1 MKSLLISLMAFLCVL
16 GINATPTGSGTQEDP
31 YVIADGDVY
40 MVDDPVYASFTA
52 PGDGTLTLSYILM
65 KDPAFT
71 VVGGDVMPFT
81 WGMGAPSTSVLEV
94 KAGETYVIYNAN
106 KVGWSAEVTVSFT
119 AASGDALKILSSEPE
134 QGSKVDKISWDNQV
148 KVTLNKKVKYVHCE
162 FHGDEGIMHQY
173 YTSEAEEGEDV
184 IMVGPEKIEKDG
196 RVLDN
201 AWYMYE
207 GSTYEIIIESYQT
220 KEGME
225 QGTETPEKTTLT
237 FEGGTA
243 KVEKTVVN
251 LVKVEPEPNV
261 VYPTEDQM
269 LSFKDDRKVVTVEVD
284 KKVKVK
290 NCVYPMGMYGT
301 LDWEWEV
308 SYTEEGHSIIKCTMS
323 EDFYNF
329 MGTIVTDVILQLDLT
344 DEEGNEIEPKAEG
357 FPESVV
363 FGSGYN
369 FTFDVNDGRFADA
382 SLNFKSVTP
391 AENSYCTS
399 LGKIEFTY
407 GEKVYT
413 TSTATAAVYKG
424 EEKVADAILTTN
436 EDETGLGLVV
446 TAQFVEIG
454 TQTPKEINEFGA
466 YVLKVDSQSIANEYF
481 NEETPWTDGL
491 QGHGTCNPDFTVA
504 FNIDPAILAVES
516 VDPAP
521 YVEGGEYSKEIP
533 AEINITLSGEGAKV
547 NSALVT
553 YGMNTR
559 VPAEAKVE
567 GKVITVTVPEAALA
581 ENNIG
586 VSVAAVNENG
596 TPISY
601 GTDGVILLAYQ
612 MPKNILVPTEV
623 TPADGSTV
631 KSIATVELTV
641 DSKYGVGELNT
652 NNVITVKKD
661 GVEASNISAAID
673 YATGDDMNKMMITF
687 TPEITEDGTYTV
699 VIPEETFYDLDGNL
713 FNPELTYTFIVD
725 NSTNIGGVEVED
737 ANAVVEVYSV
747 DGCLVSK
754 GKKADVMKKL
764 VKGIYIINGQK
775 VVIR

>member
-1 MKSLLISLMAFLCVL
+1 MAFLCVL
-16 GINATPTGSGTQEDP
+16 GVNATPSGSGTKEDP
-31 YVIADGDVY
+31 YVIADGDTYV
-40 MVDDPVYASFTA
+40 VNDIVYASFTA
-52 PGDGTLTLSYILM
+52 PADGTLSLKHGWSYPTFMLE
-65 KDPAFT
+65 DGTPLN
-71 VVGGDVMPFT
+71 VS
-81 WGMGAPSTSVLEV
+81 MGVDANFSSLEV
-94 KAGETYVIYNAN
+94 EAGKTYVIYNNRQLFFDLEIA
-106 KVGWSAEVTVSFT
+106 VSFEEKG
-119 AASGDALKILSSEPE
+119 ASSLQVVSSEPE
-134 QGSKVDKISWDNQV
+134 QGSKVEKISWDNQV

-184 IMVGPEKIEKDG
+184 IMVGPEKIVKDD

-207 GSTYEIIIESYQT
+207 GNTYEIIIESYQT

-225 QGTETPEKTTLT
+225 QGTETPETTTLT
-237 FEGGTA
+237 FEDGTA

-261 VYPTEDQM
+261 VYPTEDQL

-290 NCVYPMGMYGT
+290 NCVYPMDMYGT
-301 LDWEWEV
+301 LDWEKAEV

-369 FTFDVNDGRFADA
+369 FTFGVNDGRFADA

-481 NEETPWTDGL
+481 NEETPWTDGW

>member
-1 MKSLLISLMAFLCVL
+1 MAFLCVL
-16 GINATPTGSGTQEDP
+16 GVNAAPSGSGTQEDP
-31 YVIADGDVY
+31 YVIADGDNYV
-40 MVDDPVYASFTA
+40 VNAPVYASFTA
-52 PGDGTLTLSYILM
+52 PGDGTLTLSYNLM

-81 WGMGAPSTSVLEV
+81 WGMGAPSTSTLEV
-94 KAGETYVIYNAN
+94 KSGETYVIYNAN
-106 KVGWSAEVTVSFT
+106 TIDWETTITVSFT

-134 QGSKVDKISWDNQV
+134 QGSKLEKISWDNQV

-162 FHGDEGIMHQY
+162 FHGDEGLMHQY
-173 YTSEAEEGEDV
+173 YTSESEEGEDV
-184 IMVGPEKIEKDG
+184 IMVGPEKIVKDD

-207 GSTYEIIIESYQT
+207 GNTYEIIIESYQT

-225 QGTETPEKTTLT
+225 QGTETPETTTLT

-261 VYPTEDQM
+261 VYPTEDQL

-284 KKVKVK
+284 KKVNVK
-290 NCVYPMGMYGT
+290 KCVYPMGMYGT
-301 LDWEWEV
+301 LDWEKPDV
-308 SYTEEGHSIIKCTMS
+308 KYDEGNGHTIIKCTMS
-323 EDFYNF
+323 EAFYNF

-369 FTFDVNDGRFADA
+369 FTFGVNDGRFADA
-382 SLNFKSVTP
+382 SLKYKSVTP
-391 AENSYCTS
+391 AENSYSTS
-399 LGKIEFTY
+399 LGKMEFAY
-407 GEKVYT
+407 DERVYI
-413 TSTATAAVYKG
+413 TSTANAAVYKG
-424 EEKVADAILTTN
+424 EEKVADAILTSN
-436 EDETGLGLVV
+436 EDETGLIV

-466 YVLKVDSQSIANEYF
+466 YVLKVDSQSIANELF

-491 QGHGTCNPDFTVA
+491 QGHGICNPDFTVA
-504 FNIDPAILAVES
+504 FNIDPVIITVES

-533 AEINITLSGEGAKV
+533 AEIKITLSGENAKV

-661 GVEASNISAAID
+661 GAEASNISAAID

>member
-1 MKSLLISLMAFLCVL
+1 MAFLCVL
-16 GINATPTGSGTQEDP
+16 GVNATPSGSGTKEDP
-31 YVIADGDVY
+31 YVIADGDTYV
-40 MVDDPVYASFTA
+40 VNDIVYASFTA
-52 PGDGTLTLSYILM
+52 PADGTLSLKHGWSYPTFMLE
-65 KDPAFT
+65 DGTPLN
-71 VVGGDVMPFT
+71 VS
-81 WGMGAPSTSVLEV
+81 MGVDANFSSLEV
-94 KAGETYVIYNAN
+94 EAGKTYVIYNNRQLFFDLEIA
-106 KVGWSAEVTVSFT
+106 VSFEEKG
-119 AASGDALKILSSEPE
+119 ASSLQVVSSEPE
-134 QGSKVDKISWDNQV
+134 QGSKVEKISWDNQV

-184 IMVGPEKIEKDG
+184 IMVGPEKIVKDD

-207 GSTYEIIIESYQT
+207 GNTYEIIIESYQT

-225 QGTETPEKTTLT
+225 QGTETPETTTLT

-261 VYPTEDQM
+261 VYPTEDQL

-290 NCVYPMGMYGT
+290 NCVYPMDMYGT
-301 LDWEWEV
+301 LDWEKAEV

-323 EDFYNF
+323 EAFYNF

-369 FTFDVNDGRFADA
+369 FTFGVNDGRFADA

-399 LGKIEFTY
+399 LGKMEFTY

>member
-1 MKSLLISLMAFLCVL
+1 M
-16 GINATPTGSGTQEDP
+16 
-31 YVIADGDVY
+31 IADGDTYV
-40 MVDDPVYASFTA
+40 VNDIVYASFTA
-52 PGDGTLTLSYILM
+52 PADGTLSLKHGWSYPTFMLE
-65 KDPAFT
+65 DGTPLN
-71 VVGGDVMPFT
+71 VS
-81 WGMGAPSTSVLEV
+81 MGVDANFSSLEV
-94 KAGETYVIYNAN
+94 EAGKTYVIYNNRQLFFDLEIA
-106 KVGWSAEVTVSFT
+106 VSFEEKG
-119 AASGDALKILSSEPE
+119 ASSLQVVSSEPE
-134 QGSKVDKISWDNQV
+134 QGSKVEKISWDNQV

-184 IMVGPEKIEKDG
+184 IMVGPGKIVKDD

-225 QGTETPEKTTLT
+225 QGTETPETTTLT

-261 VYPTEDQM
+261 VYPTEDQL

-290 NCVYPMGMYGT
+290 NCVYPMDMYGT
-301 LDWEWEV
+301 LDWEKPDV
-308 SYTEEGHSIIKCTMS
+308 KYDEGNGHTIIKCTMS
-323 EDFYNF
+323 EAFYNF

-369 FTFDVNDGRFADA
+369 FTFGVNDGRFADA

-391 AENSYCTS
+391 AENSYSTS
-399 LGKIEFTY
+399 LDKIEFTY

-481 NEETPWTDGL
+481 NEETPWTDGM

-521 YVEGGEYSKEIP
+521 Y
-533 AEINITLSGEGAKV
+533 
-547 NSALVT
+547 
-553 YGMNTR
+553 
-559 VPAEAKVE
+559 
-567 GKVITVTVPEAALA
+567 
-581 ENNIG
+581 
-586 VSVAAVNENG
+586 
-596 TPISY
+596 
-601 GTDGVILLAYQ
+601 
-612 MPKNILVPTEV
+612 
-623 TPADGSTV
+623 
-631 KSIATVELTV
+631 
-641 DSKYGVGELNT
+641 
-652 NNVITVKKD
+652 
-661 GVEASNISAAID
+661 
-673 YATGDDMNKMMITF
+673 
-687 TPEITEDGTYTV
+687 
-699 VIPEETFYDLDGNL
+699 
-713 FNPELTYTFIVD
+713 
-725 NSTNIGGVEVED
+725 
-737 ANAVVEVYSV
+737 
-747 DGCLVSK
+747 
-754 GKKADVMKKL
+754 
-764 VKGIYIINGQK
+764 
-775 VVIR
+775 

>member
-1 MKSLLISLMAFLCVL
+1 MAFLCVL
-16 GINATPTGSGTQEDP
+16 GVNATPSGSGTKEDP
-31 YVIADGDVY
+31 YVIADGDTYV
-40 MVDDPVYASFTA
+40 VNDIVYASFTA
-52 PGDGTLTLSYILM
+52 PADGTLSLKHGWSYPTFMLE
-65 KDPAFT
+65 DGTPLN
-71 VVGGDVMPFT
+71 VS
-81 WGMGAPSTSVLEV
+81 MGVDANFSSLEV
-94 KAGETYVIYNAN
+94 EAGKTYVIYNNRQLFFDLEIA
-106 KVGWSAEVTVSFT
+106 VSFEEKG
-119 AASGDALKILSSEPE
+119 ASSLQVVSSEPE
-134 QGSKVDKISWDNQV
+134 QGSKVEKISWDNQV

-184 IMVGPEKIEKDG
+184 IMVGPAKIEKDG

-237 FEGGTA
+237 FEGGTP

-284 KKVKVK
+284 KKVEVK
-290 NCVYPMGMYGT
+290 KCVYPMDMYGT
-301 LDWEWEV
+301 LDWEKPDV

-323 EDFYNF
+323 EAFYNF

-369 FTFDVNDGRFADA
+369 FAFGVNDGRFADA

-559 VPAEAKVE
+559 VPAETKVE
-567 GKVITVTVPEAALA
+567 GKVITVTVPEVALA
-581 ENNIG
+581 ENSIG

-661 GVEASNISAAID
+661 GAEASNISASID

-725 NSTNIGGVEVED
+725 KSTNIGGVEVED

>member
-1 MKSLLISLMAFLCVL
+1 MQQSGWSFFGFMAGDKSF
-16 GINATPTGSGTQEDP
+16 QEQ
-31 YVIADGDVY
+31 YGETAK
-40 MVDDPVYASFTA
+40 YAE
-52 PGDGTLTLSYILM
+52 LN
-65 KDPAFT
+65 
-71 VVGGDVMPFT
+71 V
-81 WGMGAPSTSVLEV
+81 EE
-94 KAGETYVIYNAN
+94 GETYLIHNNGKGYGEETITVIF
-106 KVGWSAEVTVSFT
+106 E
-119 AASGDALKILSSEPE
+119 AASASALQIVSSEPE
-134 QGSKVDKISWDNQV
+134 QGSKVDKISWDKQV

-184 IMVGPEKIEKDG
+184 IMVGPAKIEKDD

-207 GSTYEIIIESYQT
+207 GNTYEIIIESYQT

-225 QGTETPEKTTLT
+225 QGSETPETAILT

-251 LVKVEPEPNV
+251 LVKVEPEANV
-261 VYPTEDQM
+261 INPTDEQL
-269 LSFKDDRKVVTVEVD
+269 LSFKDGRKTVTVEVD
-284 KKVKVK
+284 KEVKVK
-290 NCVYPMGMYGT
+290 KCVYPMGMYGT
-301 LDWEWEV
+301 FDWEEPV
-308 SYTEEGHSIIKCTMS
+308 VEYNQDNGHTIIKCTMPES
-323 EDFYNF
+323 FYNF
-329 MGTIVTDVILQLDLT
+329 MGTVITDVILQLDLT
-344 DEEGNEIEPKAEG
+344 DKEGKEIEPKAEG
-357 FPESVV
+357 YPENVI

-369 FTFDVNDGRFADA
+369 FTFGVNDGRYADA
-382 SLNFKSVTP
+382 SLQFKSVTP
-391 AENSYCTS
+391 AENSYSTS

-407 GEKVYT
+407 GEYVSV
-413 TSTATAAVYKG
+413 TSTANAAVYKG
-424 EEKVADAILTTN
+424 EEKVADAILTSNAENDVYTI
-436 EDETGLGLVV
+436 

-466 YVLKVDSQSIANEYF
+466 YVLKVDSQSIRNEF
-481 NEETPWTDGL
+481 FDENAPWSDGL

-504 FNIDPAILAVES
+504 FNIDPVILSVES

-533 AEINITLSGEGAKV
+533 SEIKITLSGEGAKV

-586 VSVAAVNENG
+586 VSVAAVNESG

-601 GTDGVILLAYQ
+601 GTDGVILLTYQ

-661 GVEASNISAAID
+661 GAEASNISAAID

-725 NSTNIGGVEVED
+725 KSTNIGGVEVED

>member
-16 GINATPTGSGTQEDP
+16 GVNAAPSGSGTKEDP
-31 YVIADGDVY
+31 YVIADGDTYV
-40 MVDDPVYASFTA
+40 VNDIVYASFTA
-52 PGDGTLTLSYILM
+52 PADGTLSLKHGWSYPTFMLE
-65 KDPAFT
+65 DGTPLN
-71 VVGGDVMPFT
+71 VS
-81 WGMGAPSTSVLEV
+81 MGVDANFSSLEV
-94 KAGETYVIYNAN
+94 EAGKTYVIYNNRQLFFDLEIA
-106 KVGWSAEVTVSFT
+106 VSFEEKG
-119 AASGDALKILSSEPE
+119 ASSLQVVSSEPE
-134 QGSKVDKISWDNQV
+134 QGSKVEKISWDNQV

-184 IMVGPEKIEKDG
+184 IMVGPD
-196 RVLDN
+196 VLDN

-237 FEGGTA
+237 FEGGTP

-301 LDWEWEV
+301 LDWEKADV

-369 FTFDVNDGRFADA
+369 FTFGVNDGRFADA

-454 TQTPKEINEFGA
+454 TQNPKEINEFGA
-466 YVLKVDSQSIANEYF
+466 YVLKVDSQSIANEFF

-661 GVEASNISAAID
+661 GAEASNISAAID

>member
-16 GINATPTGSGTQEDP
+16 GVNATPSGSGTKEDP
-31 YVIADGDVY
+31 YVIADGDTYV
-40 MVDDPVYASFTA
+40 VNDIVYASFTA
-52 PGDGTLTLSYILM
+52 PADGTLSLKHGWSYPTFMLE
-65 KDPAFT
+65 DGTPLN
-71 VVGGDVMPFT
+71 VS
-81 WGMGAPSTSVLEV
+81 MGVDANFSSLEV
-94 KAGETYVIYNAN
+94 EAGKTYVIYNNRQLFFDLEIA
-106 KVGWSAEVTVSFT
+106 VSFEEKG
-119 AASGDALKILSSEPE
+119 ASSLQVVSSEPE
-134 QGSKVDKISWDNQV
+134 QGSKVEKISWDNQV

-184 IMVGPEKIEKDG
+184 IMVGPGKIVKND

-225 QGTETPEKTTLT
+225 QGTETPETTTLT

-261 VYPTEDQM
+261 VYPTEDQL

-301 LDWEWEV
+301 LDWEKAEV
-308 SYTEEGHSIIKCTMS
+308 SYTKEGHSIIKCTMS
-323 EDFYNF
+323 ESFYNF

-481 NEETPWTDGL
+481 NEETPWTDGM
-491 QGHGTCNPDFTVA
+491 QGHGICNPDFTVA

-725 NSTNIGGVEVED
+725 KSTNIGGVEVED

>member
-1 MKSLLISLMAFLCVL
+1 MAFLCVL
-16 GINATPTGSGTQEDP
+16 GVNATPSGTGTKEDP
-31 YVIADGDVY
+31 YVIADGDTYV
-40 MVDDPVYASFTA
+40 VGKNVTTYASFTA
-52 PGDGTLTLSYILM
+52 P
-65 KDPAFT
+65 
-71 VVGGDVMPFT
+71 
-81 WGMGAPSTSVLEV
+81 E
-94 KAGETYVIYNAN
+94 
-106 KVGWSAEVTVSFT
+106 
-119 AASGDALKILSSEPE
+119 
-134 QGSKVDKISWDNQV
+134 
-148 KVTLNKKVKYVHCE
+148 
-162 FHGDEGIMHQY
+162 
-173 YTSEAEEGEDV
+173 
-184 IMVGPEKIEKDG
+184 
-196 RVLDN
+196 
-201 AWYMYE
+201 
-207 GSTYEIIIESYQT
+207 
-220 KEGME
+220 EGME
-225 QGTETPEKTTLT
+225 QGTETPETTTLT
-237 FEGGTA
+237 FEGGTP

-290 NCVYPMGMYGT
+290 KCVYPMDMYGT
-301 LDWEWEV
+301 LDWEKAEV

-323 EDFYNF
+323 EAFYNF

-369 FTFDVNDGRFADA
+369 FAFGVNDGRFADA
-382 SLNFKSVTP
+382 SLSFKSVTP
-391 AENSYCTS
+391 AENSYSTS
-399 LGKIEFTY
+399 LDKIEFTY

-481 NEETPWTDGL
+481 NEETPWTDGW

-504 FNIDPAILAVES
+504 FNIDPVIITVES

-533 AEINITLSGEGAKV
+533 AEIKITLSNEGATV

-661 GVEASNISAAID
+661 GAEASNISAAID

-725 NSTNIGGVEVED
+725 KSTNIGGVEVED

>member
-1 MKSLLISLMAFLCVL
+1 MAFLCVL
-16 GINATPTGSGTQEDP
+16 GVNATPSGSGTKEDP
-31 YVIADGDVY
+31 YVIADGDTYV
-40 MVDDPVYASFTA
+40 VNDIVYASFTA
-52 PGDGTLTLSYILM
+52 PADGTLSLKHGWSYPTFMLE
-65 KDPAFT
+65 DGTPLN
-71 VVGGDVMPFT
+71 VS
-81 WGMGAPSTSVLEV
+81 MGVDANFSSLEV
-94 KAGETYVIYNAN
+94 EAGKTYVIYNNRQLFFDLEIA
-106 KVGWSAEVTVSFT
+106 VSFEEKG
-119 AASGDALKILSSEPE
+119 ASSLQVVSSEPE
-134 QGSKVDKISWDNQV
+134 QGPKVEKISWDNQV

-184 IMVGPEKIEKDG
+184 IMVGPGKIVKND

-225 QGTETPEKTTLT
+225 QGTETPETTTLT

-261 VYPTEDQM
+261 VYPTEDQL

-301 LDWEWEV
+301 LDWEKAEV
-308 SYTEEGHSIIKCTMS
+308 SYTKEGHSIIKCTMS
-323 EDFYNF
+323 ESFYNF

-481 NEETPWTDGL
+481 NEETPWTDGM
-491 QGHGTCNPDFTVA
+491 QGHGICNPDFTVA

-612 MPKNILVPTEV
+612 MPRNILVPTEV

-661 GVEASNISAAID
+661 GVEASNISAAIG

-699 VIPEETFYDLDGNL
+699 VIPEETFYNLDGNL

>member
-1 MKSLLISLMAFLCVL
+1 MAFLCVL
-16 GINATPTGSGTQEDP
+16 GVNATPTGTGTQEDP

-52 PGDGTLTLSYILM
+52 PGDGTLTLSYFLM

-290 NCVYPMGMYGT
+290 DCVYPMGMYGT
-301 LDWEWEV
+301 LDWEKAEV

-323 EDFYNF
+323 ESFYNF

-369 FTFDVNDGRFADA
+369 FTFGVNDGRFADA

-391 AENSYCTS
+391 AENSYSTS
-399 LGKIEFTY
+399 LDKIEFTY

>member
-1 MKSLLISLMAFLCVL
+1 MAFLCVL
-16 GINATPTGSGTQEDP
+16 GVNATPSGSGTKEDP
-31 YVIADGDVY
+31 YVIADGDTYV
-40 MVDDPVYASFTA
+40 VNDIVYASFTA
-52 PGDGTLTLSYILM
+52 PADGTLSLKHGWSYPTFMLE
-65 KDPAFT
+65 DGTPLN
-71 VVGGDVMPFT
+71 VS
-81 WGMGAPSTSVLEV
+81 MGVDANFFSLEV
-94 KAGETYVIYNAN
+94 EAGKTYVIYNNRQLFFDLEIA
-106 KVGWSAEVTVSFT
+106 VSFEEKG
-119 AASGDALKILSSEPE
+119 ASSLQVVSSEPE
-134 QGSKVDKISWDNQV
+134 QGSKVEKISWDNQV

-184 IMVGPEKIEKDG
+184 IMVGPEKIVKDD

-237 FEGGTA
+237 FEGGTP

-301 LDWEWEV
+301 LDWEKAEV

-323 EDFYNF
+323 EAFYNF

-369 FTFDVNDGRFADA
+369 FTFGVNDGRFADA

-466 YVLKVDSQSIANEYF
+466 YVLKVDSQSIANEFF

-504 FNIDPAILAVES
+504 FNIDPVIITVES

-533 AEINITLSGEGAKV
+533 AEIKITLSGENAKV

-661 GVEASNISAAID
+661 GAEASNISAAID

>member
-16 GINATPTGSGTQEDP
+16 GVNATPSGSGTKEDP
-31 YVIADGDVY
+31 YVIADGDTYV
-40 MVDDPVYASFTA
+40 VNDIVYASFTA
-52 PGDGTLTLSYILM
+52 PADGTLSLKHGWSYPTFMLE
-65 KDPAFT
+65 DGTPLN
-71 VVGGDVMPFT
+71 VS
-81 WGMGAPSTSVLEV
+81 MGVDANFSSLEV
-94 KAGETYVIYNAN
+94 EAGKTYVIYNNRQLFFDLEIA
-106 KVGWSAEVTVSFT
+106 VSFEEKG
-119 AASGDALKILSSEPE
+119 ASSLQVVSSEPE
-134 QGSKVDKISWDNQV
+134 QGSKVEKISWDNQV

-184 IMVGPEKIEKDG
+184 IMVGPAKIEKDG
-196 RVLDN
+196 SVLDN

-207 GSTYEIIIESYQT
+207 GNTYEIIIESYQT

-237 FEGGTA
+237 FEGGTP

-290 NCVYPMGMYGT
+290 KCVYPMGMYGT
-301 LDWEWEV
+301 LDWEKPDV

-369 FTFDVNDGRFADA
+369 FAFGVNDGRFADA

-466 YVLKVDSQSIANEYF
+466 YVLKVDSQSIANEFF

-533 AEINITLSGEGAKV
+533 AEIKITLSGENAKV

-559 VPAEAKVE
+559 VPAETKVE

-661 GVEASNISAAID
+661 GAEASNISASID
-673 YATGDDMNKMMITF
+673 YAAGDDMNKMMITF

-725 NSTNIGGVEVED
+725 KSTNIGGVEVED

>member
-16 GINATPTGSGTQEDP
+16 GVNATPSGSGTKEDP
-31 YVIADGDVY
+31 YVIADGDTYV
-40 MVDDPVYASFTA
+40 VNDIVYASFTA
-52 PGDGTLTLSYILM
+52 PADGTLSLKHGWSYPTFMLE
-65 KDPAFT
+65 DGTPLN
-71 VVGGDVMPFT
+71 VS
-81 WGMGAPSTSVLEV
+81 MGVDANFSSLEV
-94 KAGETYVIYNAN
+94 EAGKTYVIYNNRQLFFDLEIA
-106 KVGWSAEVTVSFT
+106 VSFEEKG
-119 AASGDALKILSSEPE
+119 ASSLQVVSSEPE
-134 QGSKVDKISWDNQV
+134 QGSKLEKISWDNQV

-184 IMVGPEKIEKDG
+184 IMVGPAKIEKDG

-237 FEGGTA
+237 FEDGTP

-290 NCVYPMGMYGT
+290 NCVYPMDMYGT
-301 LDWEWEV
+301 LDWEKAEV

-369 FTFDVNDGRFADA
+369 FAFGVNDGRFADA
-382 SLNFKSVTP
+382 SLSFKSVTP

-407 GEKVYT
+407 GEKVST

-481 NEETPWTDGL
+481 NEETPWTDGM

-559 VPAEAKVE
+559 VPAETKVE
-567 GKVITVTVPEAALA
+567 GKVITVTVPEVALA
-581 ENNIG
+581 ENSIG

-661 GVEASNISAAID
+661 GAEASNISAAID

-725 NSTNIGGVEVED
+725 KSTNIGGVEVED

>member
-1 MKSLLISLMAFLCVL
+1 MQQSGWSFFGFMAGDKSF
-16 GINATPTGSGTQEDP
+16 QEQ
-31 YVIADGDVY
+31 YGETAK
-40 MVDDPVYASFTA
+40 YAE
-52 PGDGTLTLSYILM
+52 LN
-65 KDPAFT
+65 
-71 VVGGDVMPFT
+71 V
-81 WGMGAPSTSVLEV
+81 EE
-94 KAGETYVIYNAN
+94 GETYLIHNNGKGYGEETITVIF
-106 KVGWSAEVTVSFT
+106 E
-119 AASGDALKILSSEPE
+119 AASASALQIVNSEPE
-134 QGSKVDKISWDNQV
+134 QGSKVDKISWDKQV

-184 IMVGPEKIEKDG
+184 IMVGPAKIEKDD

-207 GSTYEIIIESYQT
+207 GNTYEIIIESYQT

-225 QGTETPEKTTLT
+225 QGSETPETAILT

-251 LVKVEPEPNV
+251 LVKVEPEANV
-261 VYPTEDQM
+261 INPTDDQL
-269 LSFKDDRKVVTVEVD
+269 LSFKDGRKTVTVEVD
-284 KKVKVK
+284 KEVKVK
-290 NCVYPMGMYGT
+290 NCFYPMGMYGT
-301 LDWEWEV
+301 FNWEEPV
-308 SYTEEGHSIIKCTMS
+308 VEYNEENGHTIIKCTMP
-323 EDFYNF
+323 EDFYNL
-329 MGTIVTDVILQLDLT
+329 MGTIITDVILQLELT
-344 DEEGNEIEPKAEG
+344 DMDGNEIEPKAEG
-357 FPESVV
+357 YPENVI

-369 FTFDVNDGRFADA
+369 FTFGVNDGRFADA

-391 AENSYCTS
+391 AENSYSTS
-399 LGKIEFTY
+399 LDKIEFTY
-407 GEKVYT
+407 GEYVST
-413 TSTATAAVYKG
+413 TSTAKAAVYKG
-424 EEKVADAILTTN
+424 EDKVADAILTSNDDNDVYTI
-436 EDETGLGLVV
+436 

-466 YVLKVDSQSIANEYF
+466 YVLKVDSQSIRNEF
-481 NEETPWTDGL
+481 FDENAPWSDGL
-491 QGHGTCNPDFTVA
+491 QGHGVCNPDFTVA
-504 FNIDPAILAVES
+504 FNIDPAILSVES

-533 AEINITLSGEGAKV
+533 AEINITLSNEGATV

-601 GTDGVILLAYQ
+601 GTDGVILLTYQ

-661 GVEASNISAAID
+661 GAEASNISAAID

-725 NSTNIGGVEVED
+725 KSTNIGGVEVED

>member
-1 MKSLLISLMAFLCVL
+1 MCL
-16 GINATPTGSGTQEDP
+16 GVNATPSGSGTKEDP
-31 YVIADGDVY
+31 YVIADGDTYV
-40 MVDDPVYASFTA
+40 VNDIVYASFTA
-52 PGDGTLTLSYILM
+52 PADGTLSLKHGWSYPTFMLE
-65 KDPAFT
+65 DGTPLN
-71 VVGGDVMPFT
+71 VS
-81 WGMGAPSTSVLEV
+81 MGVDANFSSLEV
-94 KAGETYVIYNAN
+94 EAGKTYVIYNNRQLFFDLEIA
-106 KVGWSAEVTVSFT
+106 VSFEEKG
-119 AASGDALKILSSEPE
+119 ASSLQVVSSEPE
-134 QGSKVDKISWDNQV
+134 QGSKVEKISWDNQV

-184 IMVGPEKIEKDG
+184 IMVGPAKIEKDG

-207 GSTYEIIIESYQT
+207 GNTYEIIIESYQT
-220 KEGME
+220 KEGMD

-237 FEGGTA
+237 FEGGTP

-290 NCVYPMGMYGT
+290 KCVYPMGMYGT
-301 LDWEWEV
+301 LDWEKAEV

-323 EDFYNF
+323 EAFYNF

-369 FTFDVNDGRFADA
+369 FAFGVNDGRFADA
-382 SLNFKSVTP
+382 SLSFKSVTP
-391 AENSYCTS
+391 AENSYSTS
-399 LGKIEFTY
+399 LDKIEFTY

-466 YVLKVDSQSIANEYF
+466 YVLKVDSQSIANEFF

-533 AEINITLSGEGAKV
+533 AEIKITLSGENAKV

-559 VPAEAKVE
+559 VPAETKVE

-601 GTDGVILLAYQ
+601 GTDGVILLTYQ

-661 GVEASNISAAID
+661 GAEASNISASID
-673 YATGDDMNKMMITF
+673 YAAGDDMNKMMITF

-725 NSTNIGGVEVED
+725 KSTNIGGVEVED

>member
-1 MKSLLISLMAFLCVL
+1 MCL
-16 GINATPTGSGTQEDP
+16 GVNATPSGSGTKEDP
-31 YVIADGDVY
+31 YVIADGDTYV
-40 MVDDPVYASFTA
+40 VNDIVYASFTA
-52 PGDGTLTLSYILM
+52 PADGTLSLKHGWSYPTFMLE
-65 KDPAFT
+65 DGTPLN
-71 VVGGDVMPFT
+71 VS
-81 WGMGAPSTSVLEV
+81 MGVDANFSSLEV
-94 KAGETYVIYNAN
+94 EAGKTYVIYNNRQLFFDLEIA
-106 KVGWSAEVTVSFT
+106 VSFEEKG
-119 AASGDALKILSSEPE
+119 ASSLQVVSSEPE
-134 QGSKVDKISWDNQV
+134 QGSKVEKISWDNQV

-184 IMVGPEKIEKDG
+184 IMVGPEKIVKGD

-207 GSTYEIIIESYQT
+207 GNTYEIIIESYQT

-225 QGTETPEKTTLT
+225 QGTETPETTTLT

-290 NCVYPMGMYGT
+290 DCVYPMGMYGT
-301 LDWEWEV
+301 LDWEKAEV
-308 SYTEEGHSIIKCTMS
+308 SYTKEGHSIIKCTMS
-323 EDFYNF
+323 EAFYNF

-369 FTFDVNDGRFADA
+369 FTFGVNDGRFADA

-391 AENSYCTS
+391 AENSYSTS
-399 LGKIEFTY
+399 LDKIEFTY

-466 YVLKVDSQSIANEYF
+466 YVLKVDSQSIANEFF
-481 NEETPWTDGL
+481 NEETPWTDGM
-491 QGHGTCNPDFTVA
+491 QGHGICNPDFTVA

-661 GVEASNISAAID
+661 GAEASNISAAID

-725 NSTNIGGVEVED
+725 KSTNIGGVEVED

>member
-16 GINATPTGSGTQEDP
+16 GVNATPSGTGTKEDP
-31 YVIADGDVY
+31 YVIADGDTYV
-40 MVDDPVYASFTA
+40 VNDIVYASFTA
-52 PGDGTLTLSYILM
+52 PADGTLSLKHGWSYPTFMLE
-65 KDPAFT
+65 DGTPLN
-71 VVGGDVMPFT
+71 VS
-81 WGMGAPSTSVLEV
+81 MGVDANFSSLEV
-94 KAGETYVIYNAN
+94 EAGKTYVIYNNRQLFFDLEIA
-106 KVGWSAEVTVSFT
+106 VSFEEKG
-119 AASGDALKILSSEPE
+119 ASSLQVVSSEPE
-134 QGSKVDKISWDNQV
+134 QGSKVEKISWDNQV

-162 FHGDEGIMHQY
+162 FHGDEGLMHQY
-173 YTSEAEEGEDV
+173 YTSESEEGEDV
-184 IMVGPEKIEKDG
+184 IMVGPAKIEKDG

-225 QGTETPEKTTLT
+225 QGTETPETTTLT
-237 FEGGTA
+237 FEGGTP
-243 KVEKTVVN
+243 KVVKTVVN

-261 VYPTEDQM
+261 VYPTEDQL

-301 LDWEWEV
+301 FDWEEPV
-308 SYTEEGHSIIKCTMS
+308 VEYNKDNGHTIIKCTMPES
-323 EDFYNF
+323 FYNF
-329 MGTIVTDVILQLDLT
+329 MGTVITDVILQLDLT

-357 FPESVV
+357 FPENVV

-369 FTFDVNDGRFADA
+369 FTFGVNDGRFADA
-382 SLNFKSVTP
+382 SLKYKSVTP
-391 AENSYCTS
+391 AENSYSTS
-399 LGKIEFTY
+399 LGKMEFAY
-407 GEKVYT
+407 DERVYI
-413 TSTATAAVYKG
+413 TSTANAAVYKG
-424 EEKVADAILTTN
+424 EEKVADAILTSN
-436 EDETGLGLVV
+436 EDETGLIV

-454 TQTPKEINEFGA
+454 TQNPKEINEFGA
-466 YVLKVDSQSIANEYF
+466 YVLKVDSQSIANELF
-481 NEETPWTDGL
+481 NEETPWTDGM
-491 QGHGTCNPDFTVA
+491 QGHGICNPDFTVA
-504 FNIDPAILAVES
+504 FNIDPVIITVES

-533 AEINITLSGEGAKV
+533 AEIKITLSGENAKV

-567 GKVITVTVPEAALA
+567 GKVITVTVPEVALA

>member
-1 MKSLLISLMAFLCVL
+1 MAFLCVL
-16 GINATPTGSGTQEDP
+16 GVNAAPSGSGTKEDP
-31 YVIADGDVY
+31 YVIADGDTYV
-40 MVDDPVYASFTA
+40 VNDIVYASFTA
-52 PGDGTLTLSYILM
+52 PADGTLSLKHGWSYPTFMLE
-65 KDPAFT
+65 DGTPLN
-71 VVGGDVMPFT
+71 VS
-81 WGMGAPSTSVLEV
+81 MGVDANFSSLEV
-94 KAGETYVIYNAN
+94 EAGKTYVIYNNRQLFFDLEIA
-106 KVGWSAEVTVSFT
+106 VSFEEKG
-119 AASGDALKILSSEPE
+119 ASSLQVVSSEPE
-134 QGSKVDKISWDNQV
+134 QGSKVEKISWDNQV

-184 IMVGPEKIEKDG
+184 IMVGPEKIVKDD

-207 GSTYEIIIESYQT
+207 GNTYEIIIESYQT

-225 QGTETPEKTTLT
+225 QGTETPETTTLT

-290 NCVYPMGMYGT
+290 DCVYPMGMYGT
-301 LDWEWEV
+301 LDWEKAEV

-323 EDFYNF
+323 ESFYNF

-369 FTFDVNDGRFADA
+369 FTFGVNDGRFADA

-391 AENSYCTS
+391 ADNSYSTS
-399 LGKIEFTY
+399 LDKIEFTY

-413 TSTATAAVYKG
+413 TSTANAAVYKG
-424 EEKVADAILTTN
+424 EEKVADAILTSN

-466 YVLKVDSQSIANEYF
+466 YVLKVDSQSIANEFF
-481 NEETPWTDGL
+481 NEETPWTDGW

-504 FNIDPAILAVES
+504 FNIDPVIITVES

-533 AEINITLSGEGAKV
+533 AEINITLSGEGVKV

-601 GTDGVILLAYQ
+601 GTDGVILLTYQ

-661 GVEASNISAAID
+661 GAEASNISAAID

>member
-1 MKSLLISLMAFLCVL
+1 MAFLCVL
-16 GINATPTGSGTQEDP
+16 GVNATPSGSGTKEDP
-31 YVIADGDVY
+31 YVIADGDTYV
-40 MVDDPVYASFTA
+40 VNDIVYASFTA
-52 PGDGTLTLSYILM
+52 PADGTLSLKHGWSYPTFMLE
-65 KDPAFT
+65 DGTPLN
-71 VVGGDVMPFT
+71 VS
-81 WGMGAPSTSVLEV
+81 MGVDANFSSLEV
-94 KAGETYVIYNAN
+94 EAGKTYVIYNNRQLFFDLEIA
-106 KVGWSAEVTVSFT
+106 VSFEEKG
-119 AASGDALKILSSEPE
+119 ASSLQVVSSEPE
-134 QGSKVDKISWDNQV
+134 QGSKVEKISWDNQV

-184 IMVGPEKIEKDG
+184 IMVGPEKIVKGD

-207 GSTYEIIIESYQT
+207 GNTYEIIIESYQT

-237 FEGGTA
+237 FEGGTP

-290 NCVYPMGMYGT
+290 KCVYPMDMYGT
-301 LDWEWEV
+301 LDWEKAEV

-323 EDFYNF
+323 EAFYNF

-369 FTFDVNDGRFADA
+369 FAFDVNDGRFADA

-399 LGKIEFTY
+399 LDKIEFTY

-481 NEETPWTDGL
+481 NEETPWTDGM
-491 QGHGTCNPDFTVA
+491 QGHGICNPDFTVA

-725 NSTNIGGVEVED
+725 KSTNIGGVEVED

>member
-16 GINATPTGSGTQEDP
+16 GVNATPSGSGTKEDP
-31 YVIADGDVY
+31 YVIADGDTYV
-40 MVDDPVYASFTA
+40 VNDIVYASFTA
-52 PGDGTLTLSYILM
+52 PADGTLSLKHGWSYPTFMLE
-65 KDPAFT
+65 DGTPLN
-71 VVGGDVMPFT
+71 VS
-81 WGMGAPSTSVLEV
+81 MGVDANFSSLEV
-94 KAGETYVIYNAN
+94 EAGKTYVIYNNRQLFFDLEIA
-106 KVGWSAEVTVSFT
+106 VSFEEKG
-119 AASGDALKILSSEPE
+119 ASSLQVVSSEPE
-134 QGSKVDKISWDNQV
+134 QGSKLEKISWDNQV

-184 IMVGPEKIEKDG
+184 IMVGPAKIEKDG
-196 RVLDN
+196 SVLDN

-237 FEGGTA
+237 FEGGTP

-290 NCVYPMGMYGT
+290 KCVYPMGMYGT
-301 LDWEWEV
+301 LDWEKPDV

-369 FTFDVNDGRFADA
+369 FAFGVNDGRFADA
-382 SLNFKSVTP
+382 SLSFKSVTP
-391 AENSYCTS
+391 AENSYSTS
-399 LGKIEFTY
+399 LDKIEFTY

-466 YVLKVDSQSIANEYF
+466 YVLKVDSQSIANEFF

-533 AEINITLSGEGAKV
+533 AEIKITLSGENAKV

-559 VPAEAKVE
+559 VPAETKVE

-601 GTDGVILLAYQ
+601 GTDGVILLTYQ

-661 GVEASNISAAID
+661 GAEASNISAAID

-725 NSTNIGGVEVED
+725 KSTNIGGVEVED

>member
-16 GINATPTGSGTQEDP
+16 GVNATPSGSGTKEDP
-31 YVIADGDVY
+31 YVIADGDTYV
-40 MVDDPVYASFTA
+40 VNDIVYASFTA
-52 PGDGTLTLSYILM
+52 PADGTLSLKHGWSYPTFMLE
-65 KDPAFT
+65 DGTPLN
-71 VVGGDVMPFT
+71 VS
-81 WGMGAPSTSVLEV
+81 MGVDANFSSLEV
-94 KAGETYVIYNAN
+94 EAGKTYVIYNNRQLFFDLEIA
-106 KVGWSAEVTVSFT
+106 VSFEEKG
-119 AASGDALKILSSEPE
+119 ASSLQVVSSEPE
-134 QGSKVDKISWDNQV
+134 QGSKVEKISWDNQV

-184 IMVGPEKIEKDG
+184 IMVGPEKIVKDD

-207 GSTYEIIIESYQT
+207 GNTYEIIIESYQT

-225 QGTETPEKTTLT
+225 QGTETPETTTLT

-261 VYPTEDQM
+261 VYPTEDQL

-290 NCVYPMGMYGT
+290 NCVYPMDMYGT
-301 LDWEWEV
+301 LDWEKAEV

-369 FTFDVNDGRFADA
+369 FTFGVNDGRFADA

>member
-16 GINATPTGSGTQEDP
+16 GVNATPSGSDTKEDQ
-31 YVIADGDVY
+31 YVIADGDTYV
-40 MVDDPVYASFTA
+40 VNDIVYASFTA
-52 PGDGTLTLSYILM
+52 PADGTLSLKHGWSYPTFMLE
-65 KDPAFT
+65 DGTPLN
-71 VVGGDVMPFT
+71 VS
-81 WGMGAPSTSVLEV
+81 MGVDANFSSLEV
-94 KAGETYVIYNAN
+94 EAGKTYVIYNNRQLFFDLEIA
-106 KVGWSAEVTVSFT
+106 VSFEEKG
-119 AASGDALKILSSEPE
+119 ASSLQVVSSEPE
-134 QGSKVDKISWDNQV
+134 QGSKVEKISWDNQV

-184 IMVGPEKIEKDG
+184 IMVGPEKIVKDD

-207 GSTYEIIIESYQT
+207 GNTYEIIIESYQT

-225 QGTETPEKTTLT
+225 QGTETPETTTLT
-237 FEGGTA
+237 FEGGTP

-261 VYPTEDQM
+261 VYPTEDQL

-290 NCVYPMGMYGT
+290 NCVYPMDMYGT
-301 LDWEWEV
+301 LDWEKAEV

-329 MGTIVTDVILQLDLT
+329 MGIIVTDVILQLDLT

-369 FTFDVNDGRFADA
+369 FTFGVNDGRFADA

-391 AENSYCTS
+391 AENSYSTS
-399 LGKIEFTY
+399 LDKIEFTY

-466 YVLKVDSQSIANEYF
+466 YVLKVDSQSIANEFF
-481 NEETPWTDGL
+481 NEETPWTDGW

-504 FNIDPAILAVES
+504 FNIDPVIITVES

-533 AEINITLSGEGAKV
+533 AEIKITLSGENAKV

>member
-1 MKSLLISLMAFLCVL
+1 MNVSM
-16 GINATPTGSGTQEDP
+16 G
-31 YVIADGDVY
+31 
-40 MVDDPVYASFTA
+40 VDANFS
-52 PGDGTLTLSYILM
+52 S
-65 KDPAFT
+65 
-71 VVGGDVMPFT
+71 
-81 WGMGAPSTSVLEV
+81 LEV
-94 KAGETYVIYNAN
+94 EAGKTYVIYNNRQLFFDLEIA
-106 KVGWSAEVTVSFT
+106 VSFEEKG
-119 AASGDALKILSSEPE
+119 ASSLQVVSSEPE
-134 QGSKVDKISWDNQV
+134 QGSKVEKISWDNQV

-184 IMVGPEKIEKDG
+184 IMVGPAKIEKDG

-201 AWYMYE
+201 AGYMYE

-237 FEGGTA
+237 FEGGTP

-284 KKVKVK
+284 KKVEVK
-290 NCVYPMGMYGT
+290 KCVYPMDMYGT
-301 LDWEWEV
+301 LDWEKAEV

-369 FTFDVNDGRFADA
+369 FAFGVNDGRFADA
-382 SLNFKSVTP
+382 SLSFKSVTP
-391 AENSYCTS
+391 AENSYSTS
-399 LGKIEFTY
+399 LDKIEFTY

-481 NEETPWTDGL
+481 NEETPWTDGW

-567 GKVITVTVPEAALA
+567 GKVITVTVPEVALA

-661 GVEASNISAAID
+661 GAEASNISASID

-725 NSTNIGGVEVED
+725 KSTNIGGVEVED

>member
-16 GINATPTGSGTQEDP
+16 GVNAAPSGSGTKEDP
-31 YVIADGDVY
+31 YVIADGDTYV
-40 MVDDPVYASFTA
+40 VNDIVYASFTA
-52 PGDGTLTLSYILM
+52 PADGTLSLKHGWSYPTFMLE
-65 KDPAFT
+65 DGTPLN
-71 VVGGDVMPFT
+71 VS
-81 WGMGAPSTSVLEV
+81 MGVDANFSSLEV
-94 KAGETYVIYNAN
+94 EAGKTYVIYNNRQLFFDLEIA
-106 KVGWSAEVTVSFT
+106 VSFEEKG
-119 AASGDALKILSSEPE
+119 ASSLQVVSSEPE
-134 QGSKVDKISWDNQV
+134 QGSKVEKISWDNQV

-184 IMVGPEKIEKDG
+184 IMVGPEKIVKDD

-237 FEGGTA
+237 FEGGTP

-290 NCVYPMGMYGT
+290 NCVYPMDMYGT
-301 LDWEWEV
+301 LDWEKADV

-369 FTFDVNDGRFADA
+369 FTFGVNDGRFADA

-454 TQTPKEINEFGA
+454 TQNPKEINEFGA
-466 YVLKVDSQSIANEYF
+466 YVLKVDSQSIANEFF

-661 GVEASNISAAID
+661 GAEASNISAAID

>member
-1 MKSLLISLMAFLCVL
+1 M
-16 GINATPTGSGTQEDP
+16 T
-31 YVIADGDVY
+31 
-40 MVDDPVYASFTA
+40 SFTA
-52 PGDGTLTLSYILM
+52 PADGTLSLKHGWSYPTFMLE
-65 KDPAFT
+65 DGTPLN
-71 VVGGDVMPFT
+71 VS
-81 WGMGAPSTSVLEV
+81 MGVDANFSSLEV
-94 KAGETYVIYNAN
+94 EAGKTYVIYNNRQLFFDLEIA
-106 KVGWSAEVTVSFT
+106 VSFEEKG
-119 AASGDALKILSSEPE
+119 ASSLQVVSSEPE
-134 QGSKVDKISWDNQV
+134 QGSKVEKISWDNQV

-184 IMVGPEKIEKDG
+184 IMVGPEKIVKDD

-207 GSTYEIIIESYQT
+207 GNTYEIIIESYQT

-225 QGTETPEKTTLT
+225 QGTETPETTTLT

-261 VYPTEDQM
+261 VYPTEDQL

-284 KKVKVK
+284 KKVNVK
-290 NCVYPMGMYGT
+290 KCVYPMGMYGT
-301 LDWEWEV
+301 LDWEKPDV
-308 SYTEEGHSIIKCTMS
+308 KYDEGNGHTIIKCTMS
-323 EDFYNF
+323 EAFYNF

-369 FTFDVNDGRFADA
+369 FTFGVNDGRFADA

-391 AENSYCTS
+391 AENSYSTS
-399 LGKIEFTY
+399 LDKIEFTY
-407 GEKVYT
+407 GEYVST
-413 TSTATAAVYKG
+413 TSTAKAAVYKG
-424 EEKVADAILTTN
+424 EEKVADAILTSN
-436 EDETGLGLVV
+436 DENDAYTV

-466 YVLKVDSQSIANEYF
+466 YVLKVDSQSIANEFF

-504 FNIDPAILAVES
+504 FNIDPVIITVES

-533 AEINITLSGEGAKV
+533 AEIKITLSNEGATV

>member
-1 MKSLLISLMAFLCVL
+1 MCL
-16 GINATPTGSGTQEDP
+16 GVNAAPSGSGTKEDP
-31 YVIADGDVY
+31 YVIADGDTYV
-40 MVDDPVYASFTA
+40 VNDIVYASFTA
-52 PGDGTLTLSYILM
+52 PADGTLSLKHGWSYPTFMLE
-65 KDPAFT
+65 DGTPLN
-71 VVGGDVMPFT
+71 VS
-81 WGMGAPSTSVLEV
+81 MGVDANFSSLEV
-94 KAGETYVIYNAN
+94 EAGKTYVIYNNRQLFFDLEIA
-106 KVGWSAEVTVSFT
+106 VSFEEKG
-119 AASGDALKILSSEPE
+119 ASSLQVVSSEPE
-134 QGSKVDKISWDNQV
+134 QGSKVEKISWDNQV

-184 IMVGPEKIEKDG
+184 IMVGPEKIVKDD

-237 FEGGTA
+237 FEGGTP

-301 LDWEWEV
+301 LDWEKADV

-369 FTFDVNDGRFADA
+369 FTFGVNDGRFADA

-454 TQTPKEINEFGA
+454 TQNPKEINEFGA
-466 YVLKVDSQSIANEYF
+466 YVLKVDSQSIANEFF

-661 GVEASNISAAID
+661 GAEASNISAAID

>member
-1 MKSLLISLMAFLCVL
+1 MAFLCAL
-16 GINATPTGSGTQEDP
+16 GVSATPTGTGTKEDP
-31 YVIADGDVY
+31 YVIADGDTYV
-40 MVDDPVYASFTA
+40 VNDIVYASFTA
-52 PGDGTLTLSYILM
+52 PADGTLSLKHGWSYPTFMLE
-65 KDPAFT
+65 DGTPLN
-71 VVGGDVMPFT
+71 VS
-81 WGMGAPSTSVLEV
+81 MGVDANFSSLEV
-94 KAGETYVIYNAN
+94 EAGKTYVIYNNRQLFFDLEIA
-106 KVGWSAEVTVSFT
+106 VSFEEKG
-119 AASGDALKILSSEPE
+119 ASSLQVVSSEPE
-134 QGSKVDKISWDNQV
+134 QGSKVEKISWDNQV

-184 IMVGPEKIEKDG
+184 IMVGPAKIEKDG

-237 FEGGTA
+237 FEGGTP

-284 KKVKVK
+284 KMVKVK

-301 LDWEWEV
+301 LNWEKAEV
-308 SYTEEGHSIIKCTMS
+308 SYTKEGHSIIKCTMS

-369 FTFDVNDGRFADA
+369 FAFGVNDGRFADA
-382 SLNFKSVTP
+382 SLSFKSVTP
-391 AENSYCTS
+391 AENSYSTS
-399 LGKIEFTY
+399 LDKIEFTY

-446 TAQFVEIG
+446 IAQFVEIG

-533 AEINITLSGEGAKV
+533 AEIKITLSGENAKV

-559 VPAEAKVE
+559 VPAETKVE

-601 GTDGVILLAYQ
+601 GTDGVILLTYQ

-661 GVEASNISAAID
+661 GAEASNISAAID

-725 NSTNIGGVEVED
+725 KSTNIGGVEVED

>member
-16 GINATPTGSGTQEDP
+16 GVNATPSGSGTKEDP
-31 YVIADGDVY
+31 YVIADGDTYV
-40 MVDDPVYASFTA
+40 VNDIVYASFTA
-52 PGDGTLTLSYILM
+52 PADGTLSLKHGWSYPTFMLE
-65 KDPAFT
+65 DETPLN
-71 VVGGDVMPFT
+71 VS
-81 WGMGAPSTSVLEV
+81 MGVDANFSSLEV
-94 KAGETYVIYNAN
+94 EAGKTYVIYNNRQLFFDLEIA
-106 KVGWSAEVTVSFT
+106 VSFEEKG
-119 AASGDALKILSSEPE
+119 ASSLQVVSSEPE
-134 QGSKVDKISWDNQV
+134 QGSKVEKISWDNQV

-184 IMVGPEKIEKDG
+184 IMVGPEKIVKDD

-207 GSTYEIIIESYQT
+207 GNTYEIIIESYQT

-225 QGTETPEKTTLT
+225 QGTETPETTTLT

-261 VYPTEDQM
+261 VYPTEDQL

-301 LDWEWEV
+301 LDWEKAEV

-369 FTFDVNDGRFADA
+369 FTFGVNDGRFADA

>member
-16 GINATPTGSGTQEDP
+16 GVNATPSGSGTKEDP
-31 YVIADGDVY
+31 YVIADGDTYV
-40 MVDDPVYASFTA
+40 VNDIVYASFTA
-52 PGDGTLTLSYILM
+52 PADGTLSLKHGWSYPTFMLE
-65 KDPAFT
+65 DGTPLN
-71 VVGGDVMPFT
+71 VS
-81 WGMGAPSTSVLEV
+81 MGVDANFSSLEV
-94 KAGETYVIYNAN
+94 EAGKTYVIYNNRQLFFDLEIA
-106 KVGWSAEVTVSFT
+106 VSFEEKG
-119 AASGDALKILSSEPE
+119 ASSLQVVSSEPE
-134 QGSKVDKISWDNQV
+134 QGSKLEKISWDNQV

-184 IMVGPEKIEKDG
+184 IMVGPAKIEKDG
-196 RVLDN
+196 GVLDN

-237 FEGGTA
+237 FEGGTP

-284 KKVKVK
+284 KKVEVK
-290 NCVYPMGMYGT
+290 KCVYPMDMYGT
-301 LDWEWEV
+301 LDWEKAEV

-323 EDFYNF
+323 EAFYNF

-369 FTFDVNDGRFADA
+369 FAFGVNDGRFADA
-382 SLNFKSVTP
+382 SLSFKSVTP
-391 AENSYCTS
+391 AENSYSTS
-399 LGKIEFTY
+399 LDKIEFTY

-533 AEINITLSGEGAKV
+533 AEIKITLSGENAKV

-559 VPAEAKVE
+559 VPAETKVE
-567 GKVITVTVPEAALA
+567 GKVITVTVPEVALA
-581 ENNIG
+581 ENSIG

-631 KSIATVELTV
+631 KSIAKVELTV

-661 GVEASNISAAID
+661 GAEASNISAAID

-725 NSTNIGGVEVED
+725 KSTNIGGVEVED

>member
-1 MKSLLISLMAFLCVL
+1 MCL
-16 GINATPTGSGTQEDP
+16 GVYATPTGTGTQEDP

-301 LDWEWEV
+301 LDWERDV

-323 EDFYNF
+323 ESFYNF

-344 DEEGNEIEPKAEG
+344 DEDGNEIEPKAEG

-687 TPEITEDGTYTV
+687 TPEITEDGTYIV
-699 VIPEETFYDLDGNL
+699 VIPEETFYNLDGNL

-775 VVIR
+775 MVIR

>member
-1 MKSLLISLMAFLCVL
+1 MAFLCAL
-16 GINATPTGSGTQEDP
+16 GVYAAPTGTGTEEDS
-31 YVIADGDVY
+31 YVIADGDTYVIPGGATVY
-40 MVDDPVYASFTA
+40 SSFTA
-52 PGDGTLTLSYILM
+52 PSKGTLKLQQSGWSFFGFM
-65 KDPAFT
+65 A
-71 VVGGDVMPFT
+71 GDKSFQEQYGETAKYAELNV
-81 WGMGAPSTSVLEV
+81 EE
-94 KAGETYVIYNAN
+94 GETYLIHNNGKGYGEETITVIF
-106 KVGWSAEVTVSFT
+106 E
-119 AASGDALKILSSEPE
+119 AASASALQIVSSEPE
-134 QGSKVDKISWDNQV
+134 QGSKVDKISWDKQV

-184 IMVGPEKIEKDG
+184 IMVGPAKIEKDD

-207 GSTYEIIIESYQT
+207 GNTYEIIIESYQT

-225 QGTETPEKTTLT
+225 QGSETPETAILT

-251 LVKVEPEPNV
+251 LVKVEPEANV
-261 VYPTEDQM
+261 INPTDDQL
-269 LSFKDDRKVVTVEVD
+269 LSFKDGRKTVTVEVD
-284 KKVKVK
+284 KEVKVK
-290 NCVYPMGMYGT
+290 NCFYPMDMYGT
-301 LDWEWEV
+301 FNWEEPV
-308 SYTEEGHSIIKCTMS
+308 VEYNEENGHTIIKCTMP
-323 EDFYNF
+323 EDFYNL
-329 MGTIVTDVILQLDLT
+329 MGTIITDVILQLELT
-344 DEEGNEIEPKAEG
+344 DMDGNEIEPKAEG
-357 FPESVV
+357 YPENVI

-369 FTFDVNDGRFADA
+369 FTFGVNDGRFADA

-391 AENSYCTS
+391 AENSYSTS
-399 LGKIEFTY
+399 LDKIEFTY
-407 GEKVYT
+407 GEYVST
-413 TSTATAAVYKG
+413 TSTAKAAVYKG
-424 EEKVADAILTTN
+424 EDKVADAILTSNDDNDVYTI
-436 EDETGLGLVV
+436 

-466 YVLKVDSQSIANEYF
+466 YVLKVDSQSIRNEF
-481 NEETPWTDGL
+481 FDENAPWSDGL
-491 QGHGTCNPDFTVA
+491 QGHGVCNPDFTVA
-504 FNIDPAILAVES
+504 FNIDPAILSVES

-533 AEINITLSGEGAKV
+533 AEINITLSNEGATV

-601 GTDGVILLAYQ
+601 GTDGVILLTYQ

-661 GVEASNISAAID
+661 GAEASNISAAID

>member
-1 MKSLLISLMAFLCVL
+1 M
-16 GINATPTGSGTQEDP
+16 
-31 YVIADGDVY
+31 
-40 MVDDPVYASFTA
+40 
-52 PGDGTLTLSYILM
+52 
-65 KDPAFT
+65 FT
-71 VVGGDVMPFT
+71 VSSM
-81 WGMGAPSTSVLEV
+81 
-94 KAGETYVIYNAN
+94 ETR
-106 KVGWSAEVTVSFT
+106 G
-119 AASGDALKILSSEPE
+119 L
-134 QGSKVDKISWDNQV
+134 
-148 KVTLNKKVKYVHCE
+148 
-162 FHGDEGIMHQY
+162 MHQY
-173 YTSEAEEGEDV
+173 YTSEVEDGEDV
-184 IMVGPEKIEKDG
+184 IMVGPSKIMKDD

-207 GSTYEIIIESYQT
+207 GNTYEIIIESYQT

-225 QGTETPEKTTLT
+225 QGSETPETAILT
-237 FEGGTA
+237 FKGGTA

-251 LVKVEPEPNV
+251 LVKVEPEANV
-261 VYPTEDQM
+261 INPTEDQL
-269 LSFKDDRKVVTVEVD
+269 LSFKDNRKTVTVEVD
-284 KKVKVK
+284 KEVKVK
-290 NCVYPMGMYGT
+290 KCVYPMGMYGT
-301 LDWEWEV
+301 FDWEEPV
-308 SYTEEGHSIIKCTMS
+308 VEYNPDNGHTIIKCTMPES
-323 EDFYNF
+323 FYNF
-329 MGTIVTDVILQLDLT
+329 MGTVITDVILQLDLT
-344 DEEGNEIEPKAEG
+344 DKEGKEIEPKAEG
-357 FPESVV
+357 YPENVI

-369 FTFDVNDGRFADA
+369 FTFGVNDGRYADA
-382 SLNFKSVTP
+382 SLQFKSVTP
-391 AENSYCTS
+391 AENSYSTS

-407 GEKVYT
+407 GEYVSV
-413 TSTATAAVYKG
+413 TSTANAAVYKG
-424 EEKVADAILTTN
+424 EEKVADAILTSNAENDVYTI
-436 EDETGLGLVV
+436 

-466 YVLKVDSQSIANEYF
+466 YVLKVDSQSIRNEF
-481 NEETPWTDGL
+481 FDENAPWSDGL

-504 FNIDPAILAVES
+504 FNIDPVILSVES

-533 AEINITLSGEGAKV
+533 SEIKITLSGEGAKV

-586 VSVAAVNENG
+586 VSVAAVNESG

-601 GTDGVILLAYQ
+601 GTDGVILLTYQ

-641 DSKYGVGELNT
+641 DPEYGVGNLNT

-661 GVEASNISAAID
+661 GAEASNISASID
-673 YATGDDMNKMMITF
+673 YAAGDDMNKMMITF
-687 TPEITEDGTYTV
+687 TPEITEDGTYNV
-699 VIPEETFYDLDGNL
+699 VIPEETFYDLNGNL

-725 NSTNIGGVEVED
+725 KSTNIGGVEVED

>member
-1 MKSLLISLMAFLCVL
+1 MAFLCVL
-16 GINATPTGSGTQEDP
+16 GVNATPSGSGTKEDP
-31 YVIADGDVY
+31 YVIADGDTYV
-40 MVDDPVYASFTA
+40 VNDIVYASFTA
-52 PGDGTLTLSYILM
+52 PADGTLSLKHGWSYPTFMLE
-65 KDPAFT
+65 DGTPLN
-71 VVGGDVMPFT
+71 VS
-81 WGMGAPSTSVLEV
+81 MGVDANFSSLEV
-94 KAGETYVIYNAN
+94 EAGKTYVIYNNRQLFFDLEIA
-106 KVGWSAEVTVSFT
+106 VSFEEKG
-119 AASGDALKILSSEPE
+119 ASSLQVVSSEPE
-134 QGSKVDKISWDNQV
+134 QGSKVEKISWDNQV

-184 IMVGPEKIEKDG
+184 IMVGPEKIVKGD

-207 GSTYEIIIESYQT
+207 GNTYEIIIESYQT

-237 FEGGTA
+237 FEGGTP

-290 NCVYPMGMYGT
+290 KCVYPMGMYGT
-301 LDWEWEV
+301 LDWEKAEV

-323 EDFYNF
+323 EAFYNF

-369 FTFDVNDGRFADA
+369 FAFGVNDGRFADA

-399 LGKIEFTY
+399 LDKIEFTY

-466 YVLKVDSQSIANEYF
+466 YVLKVDSQSIANEFF

-533 AEINITLSGEGAKV
+533 AEIKITLSGENAKV

-559 VPAEAKVE
+559 VPAETKVE

-661 GVEASNISAAID
+661 GAEASNISASID
-673 YATGDDMNKMMITF
+673 YAAGDDMNKMMITF

-725 NSTNIGGVEVED
+725 KSTNIGGVEVED

>member
-16 GINATPTGSGTQEDP
+16 GVNATPSGSGTKEDP
-31 YVIADGDVY
+31 YVIADGDTYV
-40 MVDDPVYASFTA
+40 VNDIVYASFTA
-52 PGDGTLTLSYILM
+52 PADGTLSLKHGWSYPTFMLE
-65 KDPAFT
+65 DGTPLN
-71 VVGGDVMPFT
+71 VS
-81 WGMGAPSTSVLEV
+81 MGVDANFSSLEV
-94 KAGETYVIYNAN
+94 EAGKTYVIYNNRQLFFDLEIA
-106 KVGWSAEVTVSFT
+106 VSFEEKG
-119 AASGDALKILSSEPE
+119 ASSLQVVSSEPK
-134 QGSKVDKISWDNQV
+134 QGSKVEKISWDNQV

-184 IMVGPEKIEKDG
+184 IMVGPEKIVKDD

-201 AWYMYE
+201 AWYKYE
-207 GSTYEIIIESYQT
+207 GNTYEIIIESYQT

-225 QGTETPEKTTLT
+225 QGTETPETTTLT

-261 VYPTEDQM
+261 VYPTEDQL

-301 LDWEWEV
+301 LDWEKAEV

-369 FTFDVNDGRFADA
+369 FTFGVNDGRFADA

-612 MPKNILVPTEV
+612 MPKNILVSTEV